1 MSSFAYEIHVAKD
14 RQTFERK
21 VREIVT
27 FILTNSSVVILL
39 VVKVASADLKDD
51 VLLLTFDTIFIYDC
65 RLAS

>member
-1 MSSFAYEIHVAKD
+1 MAKG

-51 VLLLTFDTIFIYDC
+51 VLLLTFDAIFIYDC